1 MKKSILVS
9 LLFLSH
15 FVTNAQDDSITKKL
29 DEYLLA
35 SNKVNKF
42 NGNALIIQKEKILL
56 QKSYGY
62 KNFAAHVLN
71 DSNTIFQIG
80 SITKQFTAAVIL
92 KLQEEGKLSV
102 HDKLSAYFP
111 QFKYA
116 GEITIE
122 NLLTHTSGIYNYT
135 IDIDDQDSAIACNP
149 INKQLLLD
157 LMFKHR
163 LDFKPGSQFRYDN
176 SGYYL
181 LGLIIEKVTGKS
193 YEQNVRDIIFTPLQM
208 NHSLFDFSHSSDT
221 NIATGYQTLN
231 DSIQKEASAWRWDST
246 VTYAAGAI
254 WSTTGDMYKWAQ
266 AIADKKILSA
276 GSWKAMLTPHLN
288 KYGYGVYLDSSF
300 GKQTISHGGGIPGF
314 IAYLCY
320 YPQEDVTII
329 LLNNEGDFGE
339 ALNGMNA
346 DLSAIILHKPYELM
360 SNHIDIKLPIDVL
373 KKYVGQYDFD
383 KKHHVYITLEN
394 GQLQMEAPQGGLPKS
409 PLFAKD
415 ENNFYLKI
423 INARIEFIKDDAG
436 DITQLIAHYLGKADV
451 CKKVK

>member
-1 MKKSILVS
+1 
-9 LLFLSH
+9 
-15 FVTNAQDDSITKKL
+15 
-29 DEYLLA
+29 
-35 SNKVNKF
+35 
-42 NGNALIIQKEKILL
+42 
-56 QKSYGY
+56 
-62 KNFAAHVLN
+62 VLN
-71 DSNTIFQIG
+71 DSNTVFQIG
-80 SITKQFTAAVIL
+80 SITKQFTATVIL

-135 IDIDDQDSAIACNP
+135 IDIDDQDSAVACNP

-157 LMFKHR
+157 LMFKHH

-193 YEQNVRDIIFTPLQM
+193 FEQNVRDIIFTPLQM

-221 NIATGYQTLN
+221 NIATGYQTIN
-231 DSIQKEASAWRWDST
+231 ASIQKEASAWRWDST
-246 VTYAAGAI
+246 VTYAAGGI

-266 AIADKKILSA
+266 AIAHKKILSA
-276 GSWKAMLTPHLN
+276 DSWKAMLTPHLD
-288 KYGYGVYLDSSF
+288 KYGYGVYVDSLF

-346 DLSAIILHKPYELM
+346 DLSAIIFHKPYELM
-360 SNHIDIKLPIDVL
+360 RDDAGIQLSDEVL
-373 KKYVGQYDFD
+373 KKYVGVYEFD
-383 KKHHVYITLEN
+383 KKHHAIVTLEN
-394 GQLQMEAPQGGLPKS
+394 GQLQAEAPEGGLPKS
-409 PLFAKD
+409 PLIAED

-423 INARIEFIKDDAG
+423 INARIEFTKDESG
-436 DITQLIAHYLGKADV
+436 NITGLIAHYHGKDEV
-451 CKKVK
+451 LKKIK